1 MLFKKILDAS
11 RFGRRLMPGRWV
23 QETPQDRSRYAQTG
37 GYTPE
42 RIAALMRAA
51 SGGDISDLCI
61 ASREIRSRNWDILHA
76 LQTRTAAL
84 SGCGW
89 TVEPGDDSPSAK
101 EAAEALER
109 ELRGAGKNGDGTFAD
124 LVGWLQLA
132 VVDPFSAAEIVWS
145 PTGGISGFRSVGAWH
160 FTLRDGFTPKL
171 VTEDAPNG
179 MDLPPD
185 KVIIHRRGGES
196 DPAAGGLIR
205 CLAWL
210 HVFQNYPV
218 KDLLSFVERYGMPF
232 VVAKV
237 DNGTFD
243 QERWTLRN
251 LIRSFG
257 PNGGGIINRNT
268 ELELLQAA
276 NTGGEVYFRLLE
288 YTGQAITKVLLG
300 QLASSADATG
310 MSNGD
315 AQSAVRQDL
324 LDSDAR
330 ALESALRSQLIAPW
344 MRFRYAAPGSAP
356 RIHFATEQPEDTQAL
371 AQTLSTLAAA
381 GLEAADIEEVS
392 ARIGVKLQRKPV
404 QEQGFGFDGMPAAP
418 SGTEDLHTINLK
430 QKYDAMGVAIRAG
443 LLTATPEIEAQTRAE
458 LGLPEMTPEVRKAWE
473 ATGGIRQPITLKSAE
488 ADAVNDA
495 LDIDDD
501 ADDSPDSVSM
511 ASAAVPSR
519 SVSPAVPER
528 SPALVE
534 ALGVWLGGLAD
545 AAAELDSDDLTD
557 EDFAAK
563 LKACEDMR
571 FGDSGAFEQLETADM
586 EAEYE
591 AADHGRKR

>member
-1 MLFKKILDAS
+1 MFFKKILNGAS
-11 RFGRRLMPGRWV
+11 TGSRRWLPGRWI
-23 QETPQDRSRYAQTG
+23 QETTHDRTRYAQTG
-37 GYTPE
+37 GYSPE
-42 RIAALMRAA
+42 RMAALMRQA
-51 SGGDISDLCI
+51 SAGDISELCI

-89 TVEPGDDSPSAK
+89 AVEPGDDSPAAK
-101 EAAEALER
+101 GAAEALER
-109 ELRGAGKNGDGTFAD
+109 ELRDAGGNGDGTFAD

-132 VVDPFSAAEIVWS
+132 VVDPFSAAEIIWS
-145 PTGGISGFRSVGAWH
+145 PTGGIEGFRSIGAWH
-160 FTLRDGFTPKL
+160 FTLRDGFSPRL
-171 VTEDAPNG
+171 MTEDAPSG

-237 DNGTFD
+237 DNGTFEQD
-243 QERWTLRN
+243 RWTLRT

-276 NTGGEVYFRLLE
+276 NTGGDVYFRLLD

-300 QLASSADATG
+300 QLASSSDATG
-310 MSNGD
+310 LSGGD

-330 ALESALRSQLIAPW
+330 ALESTLRSGLVAPW
-344 MRFRYAAPGSAP
+344 MRFRYASPVSAP
-356 RIHFATEQPEDTQAL
+356 RIHFCTEQPEDTQAL
-371 AQTLSTLAAA
+371 AQTLATLSAA
-381 GLEAADIEEVS
+381 GLEAADVEEVS

-404 QEQGFGFDGMPAAP
+404 QEVPSGFGMGPTAP
-418 SGTEDLHTINLK
+418 PVTENADSIDTLNLK

-458 LGLPEMTPEVRKAWE
+458 LGLPKMTPEVQKACE

-495 LDIDDD
+495 LNVDDD
-501 ADDSPDSVSM
+501 DEENDSGIPLGAEQRGTTLPD
-511 ASAAVPSR
+511 
-519 SVSPAVPER
+519 
-528 SPALVE
+528 AL
-534 ALGVWLGGLAD
+534 AVWLGPVAD
-545 AAAELDSDDLTD
+545 AAAELDSDALSDA
-557 EDFAAK
+557 DFAAK
-563 LKACEDMR
+563 LKHCGELK
-571 FGDSGAFEQLETADM
+571 FGDSGAFEKLETADM
-586 EAEYE
+586 EAAYGT
-591 AADHGRKR
+591 ADQTRKR

>member
-1 MLFKKILDAS
+1 M
-11 RFGRRLMPGRWV
+11 
-23 QETPQDRSRYAQTG
+23 
-37 GYTPE
+37 
-42 RIAALMRAA
+42 
-51 SGGDISDLCI
+51 
-61 ASREIRSRNWDILHA
+61 
-76 LQTRTAAL
+76 
-84 SGCGW
+84 
-89 TVEPGDDSPSAK
+89 
-101 EAAEALER
+101 
-109 ELRGAGKNGDGTFAD
+109 
-124 LVGWLQLA
+124 
-132 VVDPFSAAEIVWS
+132 VDPFSAAEIVWS
-145 PTGGISGFRSVGAWH
+145 PTGGIEGFRSIGAWH

-179 MDLPPD
+179 LELPPD

-324 LDSDAR
+324 LDCDAR
-330 ALESALRSQLIAPW
+330 ALESALRSQLVAPW
-344 MRFRYAAPGSAP
+344 MRFRFASPVPAP

-371 AQTLSTLAAA
+371 AQTLSTLSAA
-381 GLEAADIEEVS
+381 GLEAADVEEVS

-404 QEQGFGFDGMPAAP
+404 QEQGFGQGFGFAGMPAAP
-418 SGTEDLHTINLK
+418 SETEDLHTLNLK

-495 LDIDDD
+495 LDIPDDK
-501 ADDSPDSVSM
+501 PDSVSM
-511 ASAAVPSR
+511 GADSS
-519 SVSPAVPER
+519 AVPER
-528 SPALVE
+528 GPDLIGALS
-534 ALGVWLGGLAD
+534 AWLGPLAD

-563 LKACEDMR
+563 LKACADMQ
-571 FGDSGAFEQLETADM
+571 FGDSGAFETLETADM
-586 EAEYE
+586 EAEYD
-591 AADHGRKR
+591 AAGHGRKR

>member
-1 MLFKKILDAS
+1 MFFKKIMNGAS
-11 RFGRRLMPGRWV
+11 QGIRRWLPGRWI
-23 QETPQDRSRYAQTG
+23 QETTHDRTRYAQTG

-42 RIAALMRAA
+42 RMAALMRQALT
-51 SGGDISDLCI
+51 GDISELCI

-89 TVEPGDDSPSAK
+89 SVEPGDDSPAAK

-109 ELRGAGKNGDGTFAD
+109 ELRDAGGNGDGTFAD

-132 VVDPFSAAEIVWS
+132 VVDPFAAAEIVWS
-145 PTGGISGFRSVGAWH
+145 STGGIEGFRSIGAWH
-160 FTLRDGFTPKL
+160 FTLRDGFTPRL
-171 VTEDAPNG
+171 VTEDAPSG

-237 DNGTFD
+237 DNGTFEQD
-243 QERWTLRN
+243 RWTLRN

-276 NTGGEVYFRLLE
+276 NTGGDVYFRLLE

-300 QLASSADATG
+300 QLASSADAAG

-315 AQSAVRQDL
+315 AQSSVRQDL

-330 ALESALRSQLIAPW
+330 ALESTLRSQLIAPW
-344 MRFRYAAPGSAP
+344 MRFRFASPVPAP
-356 RIHFATEQPEDTQAL
+356 RIHFSTEQPEDIQAL
-371 AQTLSTLAAA
+371 AQTLSTLSAA
-381 GLEAADIEEVS
+381 GLEAADIDEVS

-404 QEQGFGFDGMPAAP
+404 QEVPSGFGMGPTTP
-418 SGTEDLHTINLK
+418 PVTENADSIDTLNLK

-443 LLTATPEIEAQTRAE
+443 LLTATPEIEAQTRTE

-488 ADAVNDA
+488 ADAMNDA
-495 LDIDDD
+495 LDIDDNDEENDSGIPLGAEQRGTTLPD
-501 ADDSPDSVSM
+501 AL
-511 ASAAVPSR
+511 A
-519 SVSPAVPER
+519 
-528 SPALVE
+528 
-534 ALGVWLGGLAD
+534 VWLGLVAD
-545 AAAELDSDDLTD
+545 AAAELDSDALSDA
-557 EDFAAK
+557 DFVAK
-563 LKACEDMR
+563 LKACADME
-571 FGDSGAFEQLETADM
+571 FGDSGAFEKLETADM
-586 EAEYE
+586 EAAYGT
-591 AADHGRKR
+591 ADQTRKR